1 MAATDSILIPV
12 NMDDKTGNQSPAFLR
27 NLKKQIEE
35 VMRMQAQL
43 RQALEQTFAT
53 MPKSVQDSVKK
64 TTLVQP
70 VEVKF
75 VDENGKEIPA
85 LNALSGKMEPLTKTL
100 SASVTKDFEKERKE
114 ARKAINDN
122 LDDIFNELTSA
133 SARVNRLTDILQ
145 KLRKREQKFIGK
157 RGSTKYNVGG
167 SLNDFYDNVVKQTQ
181 AAQKAVEQ
189 TLAQQDID
197 LQSLLDTA
205 KQRMLSATLE
215 GVDVSKPARRI
226 SSFEG
231 KRKRSIETR
240 MQKDREFSEFKKE
253 EALRRADEEV
263 KLREKLTGSQLE
275 GLFDNLIQYNKDV
288 EKAYATEEKAVHTSR
303 SVKRRRQR
311 IYPGNL
317 TRGGKPIDP
326 KLAHEMNQLEND
338 ASKNLITAKSEVH
351 LATNSYNAQRQ
362 DIVDIIEAEKKKGN
376 DVTKFE
382 EALSTI
388 DARRRRFLNAL
399 AVSRRQS
406 AVNEKLEDVRTIEEG
421 SRIEENR
428 KRSTQIENDRNKRN
442 TINARKE
449 RERQFNSRVMAVSSA
464 ALGLLGPAGFPLLNV
479 GFATLSGGPMAG
491 AVAGFTTALG
501 EGYRA
506 LNTFQA
512 SLLSAADKIG
522 AVAKSTRLAEA
533 GLAGTKAGMSVDAQI
548 GQRQRAQNEIDM
560 YQQASNNILGITAT
574 FEAMKTGVS
583 GVFKDL
589 ASSTWQ
595 ELFMNFTPLALLNPK
610 HPSRSFARNSREAFI
625 DIHNSRL
632 PMMKEIYEEGRKNL
646 FKPYTS
652 IDNDPME
659 VWRRIQTSALDPTKA
674 MERRLAEETLNKLD
688 AIIRKMEE
696 NQRLYKQ
703 ETAKSSTA
711 SFIEST
717 ASSFIFNLGF

>member
-12 NMDDKTGNQSPAFLR
+12 NIDDKTGSASPAFLR
-27 NLKKQIEE
+27 NLRKQIEE
-35 VMRMQAQL
+35 VMQKQAQL
-43 RQALEQTFAT
+43 RQALEQTFST

-75 VDENGKEIPA
+75 VDENGNEIQA

-253 EALRRADEEV
+253 EALKRAEEEV

-275 GLFDNLIQYNKDV
+275 GLFNDLIQYNKDI
-288 EKAYATEEKAVHTSR
+288 EKAYSAEEKAVHTSR

-338 ASKNLITAKSEVH
+338 ASKNLIDSRVDTA
-351 LATNSYNAQRQ
+351 LAIAGYNIQHKE
-362 DIVDIIEAEKKKGN
+362 ISDIIAAEKKKGR

-382 EALSTI
+382 EALKTI
-388 DARRRRFLNAL
+388 DERRKRYLHAL
-399 AVSRRQS
+399 STSRRQS
-406 AVNEKLEDVRTIEEG
+406 AVNEKLEDVKTIEEA
-421 SRIEENR
+421 SRIKENR
-428 KRSTQIENDRNKRN
+428 KRSTQIENERNARN
-442 TINARKE
+442 AKNARKE

-548 GQRQRAQNEIDM
+548 GQRQRAQLEIEA
-560 YQQASNNILGITAT
+560 YQKNVDKASALTYFETFKTAAFGTISDSITNWKET
-574 FEAMKTGVS
+574 
-583 GVFKDL
+583 L
-589 ASSTWQ
+589 IASSNAFG
-595 ELFMNFTPLALLNPK
+595 LLSPHHPLINYAN
-610 HPSRSFARNSREAFI
+610 RSREAFI
-625 DIHNSRL
+625 DMQNSRL

-703 ETAKSSTA
+703 ETAKSSTP
-711 SFIEST
+711 SFIESAAT
-717 ASSFIFNLGF
+717 SFIFNLGF

>member
-12 NMDDKTGNQSPAFLR
+12 ELKDKLDTKFLV
-27 NLKKQIEE
+27 NLRKQIEE
-35 VMRMQAQL
+35 VMKKQAQL
-43 RQALEQTFAT
+43 RSALEQTFAT
-53 MPKSVQDSVKK
+53 MPKSVQEVLQK

-70 VEVKF
+70 VKVEI
-75 VDENGKEIPA
+75 VDEKGNPLKIEKDGKEVPV
-85 LNALSGKMEPLTKTL
+85 TKTI
-100 SASVTKDFEKERKE
+100 SAFTSKNFEKERNT
-114 ARKAINDN
+114 ARKELNDS
-122 LDDIFNELTSA
+122 LDGIFNEITEATSKV
-133 SARVNRLTDILQ
+133 RRLKDVLQ
-145 KLRKREQKFIGK
+145 SLRKREQKFIKK
-157 RGSTKYNVGG
+157 RGSPTYNVGG
-167 SLNDFYDNVVKQTQ
+167 ALNDFYDDVIKQIQ
-181 AAQKAVEQ
+181 NIEQSILQ
-189 TLAQQDID
+189 TLSQQESEIEK
-197 LQSLLDTA
+197 LLKVA
-205 KQRMLSATLE
+205 KEQIIYGGSQ
-215 GVDVSKPARRI
+215 GVDVLKPARRLNNI
-226 SSFEG
+226 EG
-231 KRKRSIETR
+231 RRKRDKEL
-240 MQKDREFSEFKKE
+240 QLEKDREFSEFKKE
-253 EALRRADEEV
+253 EALKRAEEEV

-275 GLFDNLIQYNKDV
+275 GLFNDLIQYNKDI
-288 EKAYATEEKAVHTSR
+288 EKAYSAEEKAVHTSR

-326 KLAHEMNQLEND
+326 KLAHEMDQLEND
-338 ASKNLITAKSEVH
+338 ASKNLNDSRADTA
-351 LATNSYNAQRQ
+351 LAIAEYNRQRKK
-362 DIVDIIEAEKKKGN
+362 ISDIIAAEKKKGR
-376 DVTKFE
+376 DVTKYE
-382 EALSTI
+382 EALKTI
-388 DARRRRFLNAL
+388 DERRKRYLRAL
-399 AVSRRQS
+399 STSRRQS
-406 AVNEKLEDVRTIEEG
+406 AVNEKLEDVKTIEDA
-421 SRIEENR
+421 SQIEENR
-428 KRSTQIENDRNKRN
+428 KKNAQIEAERNKRN
-442 TINARKE
+442 AMNARKE
-449 RERQFNSRVMAVSSA
+449 RERQFNSQVMAVSSA

-560 YQQASNNILGITAT
+560 YQQTSNNILGITAT
-574 FEAMKTGVS
+574 FESMKTGVS

-589 ASSTWQ
+589 ASSTWK
-595 ELFMNFTPLALLNPK
+595 ELYMNFTPLALLSPK
-610 HPSRSFARNSREAFI
+610 QPYRSYERNSREALL
-625 DIHNSRL
+625 DIKNSRL

-711 SFIEST
+711 SSIAFA